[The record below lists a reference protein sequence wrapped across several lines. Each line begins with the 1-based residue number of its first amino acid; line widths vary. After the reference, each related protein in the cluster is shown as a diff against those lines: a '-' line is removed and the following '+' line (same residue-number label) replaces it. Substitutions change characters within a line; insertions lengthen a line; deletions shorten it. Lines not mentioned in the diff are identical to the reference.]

1 MKILAIDPGKKGGV
15 CLYSAEGVEV
25 QPLPYADSSVD
36 VSALMRI
43 IDTYKPDVVVIERQV
58 MYKGQGAKSSAT
70 TMTNYGQLLAIAKL
84 YCTCYEGLWPA
95 KLITP
100 LPKDWQS
107 EIIPDAAR
115 GETKEASVSYVTT
128 HYPEVSLLRTP
139 RSKVPCDGLADAVC
153 IAEWA
158 HSYT

>member
-25 QPLPYADSSVD
+25 LPLPYTDSYVD
-36 VSALMRI
+36 VVTLNDIFDS
-43 IDTYKPDVVVIERQV
+43 YYPSCVVIERQV
-58 MYKGQGAKSSAT
+58 MYKGQGTKSSAT

-84 YCTCYEGLWPA
+84 YCACYEGLWPA

-107 EIIPDAAR
+107 EMIPNAKR

-128 HYPEVSLLRTP
+128 YYPEVSLLRTP